1 MAEQATSF
9 VDEAGERIT
18 AARERVDSEISR
30 IQKDLATRR
39 KKIEKEFT
47 RSRKSFEKQTRKQ
60 VKQLEQELQKSEVVK
75 TLQGWRSQ
83 AESLI
88 EDTFDS
94 VLGSFQIASK
104 GDVQKIDRK
113 LTKLTKRL
121 KDMER
126 VRQTNGATAPKAS
139 TASPQA

>member
-39 KKIEKEFT
+39 KKIEKQLT
-47 RSRKSFEKQTRKQ
+47 SGRKSFEKQTRKQ
-60 VKQLEQELQKSEVVK
+60 VKQLEKDIRKSEVVK
-75 TLQGWRSQ
+75 TLEGWRGQ
-83 AESLI
+83 AESLL
-88 EDTFDS
+88 EDTFEG
-94 VLGSFQIASK
+94 VLGALQVASK
-104 GDVQKIDRK
+104 SDIRKIDRK

-121 KDMER
+121 KDIER
-126 VRQTNGATAPKAS
+126 ARQTNGATAPSAATS
-139 TASPQA
+139 QA